1 MTPVLDGLRS
11 TLTLRGLV
19 ALAVGL
25 LALVWPGTALAALV
39 VLFGIYVLVDGLALV
54 YAAVRG
60 GFGAQRWLLGLQGL
74 VGVVVALVAFV
85 APQAT
90 VVAAVYLFGAWAILT
105 GLLGAAV
112 ALRLAGV
119 VPGAG
124 LLGVGGV
131 LSVVLGVL
139 LLRSP
144 DAGALF
150 LARLFGA
157 YQVAAGVVQLT
168 LAARLRR
175 AGRRARAGGVAS
187 PAAA

>member
-25 LALVWPGTALAALV
+25 LALVWPGTALAALA
-39 VLFGIYVLVDGLALV
+39 VLFGAYVLVDGLALL

-60 GFGAQRWLLGLQGL
+60 GGAQRWLLGLQGL
-74 VGVVVALVAFV
+74 AGVVVALVAFV
-85 APQAT
+85 SPEAT

-105 GLLGAAV
+105 GLLGAAA
-112 ALRLAGV
+112 ALRLAGA

-124 LLGVGGV
+124 LIGVGGV

-150 LARLFGA
+150 VARLFGA
-157 YQVAAGVVQLT
+157 YQVAAGVVLLT
-168 LAARLRR
+168 LSARLRR
-175 AGRRARAGGVAS
+175 AGLPAREDAIGDAVA
-187 PAAA
+187 A

>member
-25 LALVWPGTALAALV
+25 LALVWPGTALAALA
-39 VLFGIYVLVDGLALV
+39 VLFGIYVLVDGLALL
-54 YAAVRG
+54 YAAGRG
-60 GFGAQRWLLGLQGL
+60 GGPQRWLLALQGL

-144 DAGALF
+144 DAGALL

-157 YQVAAGVVQLT
+157 YQLAAGVVQLT

-175 AGRRARAGGVAS
+175 AGRRARVDRMGS
-187 PAAA
+187 AAAA

>member
-39 VLFGIYVLVDGLALV
+39 VLFGAFVLVDGLALL

-60 GFGAQRWLLGLQGL
+60 GGAQRWLLGLQGL
-74 VGVVVALVAFV
+74 VGVLAAVVAFG

-90 VVAAVYLFGAWAILT
+90 VVAAVYVFGAWAILT

-131 LSVVLGVL
+131 LSVALGVL

-175 AGRRARAGGVAS
+175 AGRRARADRIGS

>member
-25 LALVWPGTALAALV
+25 LALVWPETALAALV
-39 VLFGIYVLVDGLALV
+39 VLFGVYVLVDGLALL

-60 GFGAQRWLLGLQGL
+60 GGGQRWLLGLQGL
-74 VGVVVALVAFV
+74 VGVVVAAVAFV
-85 APQAT
+85 SPQAT
-90 VVAAVYLFGAWAILT
+90 IVAAVYLFGAWAILT

-112 ALRLAGV
+112 ALRLAGD

-168 LAARLRR
+168 LAVRLRR
-175 AGRRARAGGVAS
+175 AARPARADRIGSAVA
-187 PAAA
+187 A

>member
-1 MTPVLDGLRS
+1 MTPVLDDVRWAF
-11 TLTLRGLV
+11 TLRGLV
-19 ALAVGL
+19 ALAVGG
-25 LALVWPGTALAALV
+25 LALVWPETALAALV
-39 VLFGIYVLVDGLALV
+39 VLFGAYVLVDGLALV

-60 GFGAQRWLLGLQGL
+60 GGDQRWLLGLQGL
-74 VGVVVALVAFV
+74 VGILAAVVAFAY
-85 APQAT
+85 PHGT
-90 VVAAVYLFGAWAILT
+90 VVAATYLFGAWAILT

-119 VPGAG
+119 VPAAG

-144 DAGALF
+144 DAGALLF
-150 LARLFGA
+150 ARLFGA
-157 YQVAAGVVQLT
+157 YQLAAGVVQLT

-175 AGRRARAGGVAS
+175 AGRAARADRIGSAVA
-187 PAAA
+187 A